1 MQFLGIPRSKSTIF
15 FCSSQ
20 CFLINYRK
28 ILDHTKHFRAILA
41 DFASLF
47 FVKMRLSNAF
57 VPVRITS
64 QKQEWMGRMNCVNVH
79 RLKIFSLLIFRV
91 NAVFS
96 FFSNLHSFC
105 KYLVSSSCC
114 VNSCKH
120 KWKYRSFIT
129 HTLLFNKVGK
139 QYVKVSKVLEFLG
152 AGVLIHIC

>member
-47 FVKMRLSNAF
+47 FCQNAF
-57 VPVRITS
+57 VKCIRSCHNNKLET
-64 QKQEWMGRMNCVNVH
+64 RMDGPYELCER
-79 RLKIFSLLIFRV
+79 RLKISLLLIFVSMR
-91 NAVFS
+91 FS

-114 VNSCKH
+114 VNSCKY
-120 KWKYRSFIT
+120 KWKYIYMYRVRE
-129 HTLLFNKVGK
+129 KK
-139 QYVKVSKVLEFLG
+139 E
-152 AGVLIHIC
+152 HIF